1 MTIII
6 VDLYLKCYYW
16 QRKIPSKKL
25 LIDLDKGEITEIY
38 LLRKYSVCSERFW
51 SLITRSWKWSSV
63 AWLVQRQW
71 TWTML
76 IFELWELQWWSFL
89 RGPKTTT
96 TTTPTSATT
105 KIAITITATMTRT
118 TTTTAVEKFID
129 MLISQSRHIFRSY
142 NLDDYVNLNLE

>member
-51 SLITRSWKWSSV
+51 SLITRSWNWSWV